1 MGSLADIIGWVL
13 ENFDLLEVLD
23 SLSAGDD

>member
-23 SLSAGDD
+23 SLSADD